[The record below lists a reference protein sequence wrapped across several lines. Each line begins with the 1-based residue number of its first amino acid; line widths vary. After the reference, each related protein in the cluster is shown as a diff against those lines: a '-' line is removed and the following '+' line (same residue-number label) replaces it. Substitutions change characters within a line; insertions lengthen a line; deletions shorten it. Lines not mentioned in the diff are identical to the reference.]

1 LLEWFFFGGGGGGG
15 AVLCSRRPD
24 MSSNFSSDKYKGN
37 MKLNLSS
44 HGHNINNLN
53 CHVEFGNTVLFQK
66 NVVDMGIKLYNKVPE
81 STKKMCNFKLFK
93 KD

>member
-1 LLEWFFFGGGGGGG
+1 
-15 AVLCSRRPD
+15 
-24 MSSNFSSDKYKGN
+24 
-37 MKLNLSS
+37 MKQNLSS

-81 STKKMCNFKLFK
+81 STKKYV
-93 KD
+93 